1 MDKKINELRADF
13 PILEQKVNDE
23 PLVYLDNAATTQKP
37 KQVVQA
43 LVDYYYHDNANV
55 HRGVH
60 TLAQRATTAYEGT
73 RKKVQK
79 LINAQS
85 EREVVYTKGTTEA
98 LNWIAKGYAQKIL
111 SPGDEI
117 VLSYQEHHSNI
128 VPWQEICAQTGAKLV
143 YLELNKRGQVDLA
156 DAQIKITS
164 KTKFVSLAQVSN
176 VLGAV
181 APIKE
186 IAMLAHANGALMV
199 VDGAQSVPHM
209 PVDVQALGIDFLA
222 FSGHKLLGPT
232 GTGILWGRLELLEAM
247 DPLDFGGE
255 MIEFVGLNHSTFK
268 EVPWKFEGGTQN
280 IAGVIALGKALDLLQ
295 EVGLANIEAYEAELM
310 QYVLPK
316 LQKIPGLEIYGS
328 PDPNDHKGIIAF
340 NLAKIHPHDTA
351 TALDM
356 EGVAIRAG
364 HHCAQPLM
372 KYLGIAASARASF
385 YFYNTKAEADKLVEA
400 LRKTR
405 EWFNCY

>member
-1 MDKKINELRADF
+1 MDKKINKYRADF
-13 PILEQKVNDE
+13 PILEQKVNGE

-60 TLAQRATTAYEGT
+60 TLAQRATTAYEAT

-79 LINAQS
+79 LINAPS

-98 LNWIAKGYAQKIL
+98 LNWIVKGYAEKNL
-111 SPGDEI
+111 APGDEI

-128 VPWQEICAQTGAKLV
+128 VPWQEICAKTGAKLV

-156 DAQIKITS
+156 DAQKKITA

-176 VLGAV
+176 VLGAL

-186 IAMLAHANGALMV
+186 LAKLAHAKGALMI
-199 VDGAQSVPHM
+199 VDGAQSVPHI
-209 PVDVQALGIDFLA
+209 PVDVQELGIDFLA

-247 DPLDFGGE
+247 DPLDLGGE
-255 MIEFVGLNHSTFK
+255 MIEFVGLKHATFK

-280 IAGVIALGKALDLLQ
+280 IAGVIALGKAIDQLQ
-295 EVGLANIEAYEAELM
+295 EIGLAEIEAYETELM
-310 QYVLPK
+310 RYVLPK
-316 LQKIPGLEIYGS
+316 LQAVPGFELYGS
-328 PDPNDHKGIIAF
+328 PDPNDHKGIISF
-340 NLAKIHPHDTA
+340 NLAGLHPHDTA

-400 LRKTR
+400 LKKTR
-405 EWFNCY
+405 EFFK

>member
-1 MDKKINELRADF
+1 MDKKINKYRADF
-13 PILEQKVNDE
+13 PILEQKVNGE

-60 TLAQRATTAYEGT
+60 TLAQRATTAYEAT
-73 RKKVQK
+73 RKKVQR
-79 LINAQS
+79 LINAPS

-98 LNWIAKGYAQKIL
+98 LNWIAKGYAEKNL
-111 SPGDEI
+111 APGDEI

-128 VPWQEICAQTGAKLV
+128 VPWQEICAKTGAKLV
-143 YLELNKRGQVDLA
+143 YLELDQRGRVDLA
-156 DAQIKITS
+156 DAKKKITA
-164 KTKFVSLAQVSN
+164 KTKFVSLAHISN

-186 IAMLAHANGALMV
+186 LATLAHAKGALMV
-199 VDGAQSVPHM
+199 VDGAQSVPHI
-209 PVDVQALGIDFLA
+209 PVDVQELGIDFLA

-247 DPLDFGGE
+247 DPLDLGGE
-255 MIEFVGLNHSTFK
+255 MIEFVGLEHSTFK

-280 IAGVIALGKALDLLQ
+280 IAGVIALGQALDQLQ
-295 EVGLANIEAYEAELM
+295 EIGLTEIEAYETELM

-316 LQKIPGLEIYGS
+316 LQEIPGLELYGS
-328 PDPNDHKGIIAF
+328 TDPNDHKGIISF
-340 NLAKIHPHDTA
+340 NLVGVHPHDTA

-400 LRKTR
+400 LKKTR
-405 EWFNCY
+405 EFFK

>member
-1 MDKKINELRADF
+1 MDKKINKYRADF
-13 PILEQKVNDE
+13 PILEQKVNGE

-60 TLAQRATTAYEGT
+60 TLAQRATTAYEAT

-79 LINAQS
+79 LINAPS

-98 LNWIAKGYAQKIL
+98 LNWIAKGYAEKNL
-111 SPGDEI
+111 APGDEI

-128 VPWQEICAQTGAKLV
+128 VPWQEICAKTGAKLV

-156 DAQIKITS
+156 DAQKKITA

-176 VLGAV
+176 VLGAL

-186 IAMLAHANGALMV
+186 LAELAHAKGALMI
-199 VDGAQSVPHM
+199 VDGAQSVPHI
-209 PVDVQALGIDFLA
+209 PVDVQELGIDFLA

-247 DPLDFGGE
+247 DPFDLGGE
-255 MIEFVGLNHSTFK
+255 MIEFVGLEHATFK

-280 IAGVIALGKALDLLQ
+280 IAGVIALGKAIDQLQ
-295 EVGLANIEAYEAELM
+295 EIGLAEIEAYETELM
-310 QYVLPK
+310 RYVLPK
-316 LQKIPGLEIYGS
+316 LQAVPGFELYGS
-328 PDPNDHKGIIAF
+328 PDPNDHKGIISF
-340 NLAKIHPHDTA
+340 NLTGLHPHDTA

-400 LRKTR
+400 LKKTR
-405 EWFNCY
+405 EFFK